1 MPAGSEEAGQ
11 RLAAFETIRL
21 YFQLSDTELL
31 GTMFD
36 RALEKYRTETVQFT
50 KDAILDLLRSLIPHI
65 EESRIAILYQETMCR
80 ITSKDHKEQKKAYR
94 VLEELCRG
102 PSPAARTFLAG
113 NLPQLHTALLA
124 SLSAASPSS
133 QVSS

>member
-1 MPAGSEEAGQ
+1 
-11 RLAAFETIRL
+11 
-21 YFQLSDTELL
+21 
-31 GTMFD
+31 MFD
-36 RALEKYRTETVQFT
+36 RALEKYRTTETVQFT

-65 EESRIAILYQETMCR
+65 EESRIAILYQETMSR

-133 QVSS
+133 QVGSLVVLFVFLFNRPGVAGAVLQTPPSLID

>member
-1 MPAGSEEAGQ
+1 
-11 RLAAFETIRL
+11 
-21 YFQLSDTELL
+21 
-31 GTMFD
+31 MFD
-36 RALEKYRTETVQFT
+36 RTLEKYRTETDQFT
-50 KDAILDLLRSLIPHI
+50 KDAILALLRSLIPHI
-65 EESRIAILYQETMCR
+65 EESRIAILYQETMSR

-133 QVSS
+133 QVASPFVLSFCFLSLDTKKSVLIFC